1 MVDQLRLAHSAP
13 IRSTPSPIIMT
24 TRTKHM
30 KKLAFL
36 TAILISMT
44 TLTGCANRATAKV
57 EPGVDLHSL
66 KTMHVV
72 KIPEETAGISTLIAD
87 DLRRRGYTV
96 TEGTEKPKEVN
107 AIVTYVDRW
116 MWDITMY
123 LLELTVVIR
132 EPETDFPM
140 ASGSSL
146 HGSLT
151 RKSPKEMVDEVMGNV
166 FKEAQ

>member
-1 MVDQLRLAHSAP
+1 MNRA
-13 IRSTPSPIIMT
+13 
-24 TRTKHM
+24 
-30 KKLAFL
+30 AFL
-36 TAILISMT
+36 AAILISIS
-44 TLTGCANRATAKV
+44 TLSGCANRATAKV
-57 EPGVDLHSL
+57 EPGVDLHAL

-72 KIPEETAGISTLIAD
+72 KIPDETAGISTLIAD

-140 ASGSSL
+140 ANGSSL

-166 FKEAQ
+166 FKEAK

>member
-1 MVDQLRLAHSAP
+1 MRCQRREVSP
-13 IRSTPSPIIMT
+13 PGFPESFSSTRIM
-24 TRTKHM
+24 KNM
-30 KKLAFL
+30 KKIAFL
-36 TAILISMT
+36 AALLISMG

-57 EPGVDLHSL
+57 EPGVDLQAL

-96 TEGTEKPKEVN
+96 TEGTEKPKEAN

-123 LLELTVVIR
+123 LLELTIVIR

-140 ASGSSL
+140 ATGSSL

-151 RKSPKEMVDEVMGNV
+151 RKSPKEMVEEVMGNV
-166 FKEAQ
+166 FKESK